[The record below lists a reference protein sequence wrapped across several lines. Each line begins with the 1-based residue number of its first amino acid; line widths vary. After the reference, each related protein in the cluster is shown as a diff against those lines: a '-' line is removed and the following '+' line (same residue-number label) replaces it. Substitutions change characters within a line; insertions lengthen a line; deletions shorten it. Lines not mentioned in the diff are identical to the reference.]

1 MAELRLECLGAQT
14 GVGVVGSEPG
24 WAEPRSWQRGLGA
37 CGKLEEAPVGERVM
51 HQRVEATNRDDN
63 GGAGASEDAR
73 CQAGVPRGGP
83 CRWET
88 EAAWATW
95 GACSDGGGA
104 RSGGSGGGP
113 ANSWSHQPL

>member
-24 WAEPRSWQRGLGA
+24 WAEPWSWQRGLGA
-37 CGKLEEAPVGERVM
+37 RGKLEEAPAGERVV

-104 RSGGSGGGP
+104 RSGGRG
-113 ANSWSHQPL
+113 ANRRSHQPP